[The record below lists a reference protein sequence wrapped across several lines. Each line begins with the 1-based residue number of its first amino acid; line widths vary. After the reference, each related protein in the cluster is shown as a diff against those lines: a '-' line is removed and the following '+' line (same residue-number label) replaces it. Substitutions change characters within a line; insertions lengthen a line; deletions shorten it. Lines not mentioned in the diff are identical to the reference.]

1 MNDSGEFTQA
11 VPPIPVPHPSHDDT
25 RRNVG
30 AVRAVTAITI
40 GNALEF
46 FDFTVYSFLAVTLGK
61 LFFPVASPYGQ
72 LLISTATFGV
82 GFITRPIGGI
92 VLGSYADR
100 AGRKAAMLITLTL
113 MALGSGLIAFAPT
126 YAQAGLIAPAIVVL
140 ARLIQGFSAGGEVG
154 ATTAILLEYATPRTR
169 SFYSSWQFASQGLGV
184 AIGATLSVLSARY
197 LDHDTFMSWGWRVP
211 FVVGM
216 LVAPVGLYIRN
227 RLEDTIQP
235 RAKRPN
241 AETPSSPLSVVV
253 RDHWRVVILGLMMMA
268 GGTSTVYMITFY
280 MPTYAIRQLG
290 IPMSSALLAGIV
302 VGLILFIG
310 MPLSGLLAD
319 RVHRR
324 KASIIARICIA
335 LVIYPAFIYL
345 NAAPSVTRLL
355 LMVAVMISLHVLS
368 ETSMALIP
376 SLLPREVRAT
386 GAAFIYAVGVVIIGG
401 SSQVITTWLVHVT
414 GSKFSPAI
422 YLMVCNV
429 ISVIALAIVEDR
441 SAQPKI

>member
-1 MNDSGEFTQA
+1 MNDPGEFTQA
-11 VPPIPVPHPSHDDT
+11 APPLPAPHPAHAAAP
-25 RRNVG
+25 RKVG
-30 AVRAVTAITI
+30 AVQAVAAITI

-72 LLISTATFGV
+72 LLMSTATFGV

-100 AGRKAAMLITLTL
+100 AGRKAAMLITLAL

-126 YAQAGLIAPAIVVL
+126 YAQAGLAAPVIIVA

-184 AIGATLSVLSARY
+184 AIGALLSVMSARY
-197 LDHDTFMSWGWRVP
+197 LDHAAFMDWGWRIP
-211 FVVGM
+211 FAVGM

-235 RAKRPN
+235 RARHDD
-241 AETPSSPLSVVV
+241 AGTPPSPLRVVL
-253 RDHWRVVILGLMMMA
+253 RDHWRVIILGLMMMA

-310 MPLSGLLAD
+310 MPLCGLLAD
-319 RVHRR
+319 RVDRR
-324 KASIIARICIA
+324 TASIAARIGIA
-335 LVIYPAFIYL
+335 LAAYPAFLYL
-345 NAAPSVTRLL
+345 NAAPSIARLL
-355 LMVAVMISLHVLS
+355 LMVGAMITLHVLS
-368 ETSMALIP
+368 EASMAIVP
-376 SLLPREVRAT
+376 SLLPKEIRAT
-386 GAAFIYAVGVVIIGG
+386 GAAFIYAVGVVVIGG
-401 SSQVITTWLVHVT
+401 SSQFITTWLVHVT

-422 YLMVCNV
+422 YLMACNA
-429 ISVIALAIVEDR
+429 ISIIALIKVEDR
-441 SAQPKI
+441 SAQLKI